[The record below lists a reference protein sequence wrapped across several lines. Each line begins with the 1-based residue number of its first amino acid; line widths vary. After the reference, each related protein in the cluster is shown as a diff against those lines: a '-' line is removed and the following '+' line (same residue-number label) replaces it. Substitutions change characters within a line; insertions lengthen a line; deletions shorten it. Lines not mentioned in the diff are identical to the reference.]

1 MLTGLILD
9 LYSYRGRGEAQLD
22 KHQARNAV
30 QISRVARELSP
41 KSAFRAASLVVFG
54 HMQLQASASVHTLK
68 ISSTGSHTTVW
79 SNTQNSHTR
88 STPEDAMQLPE
99 WQGT

>member
-1 MLTGLILD
+1 MLLT
-9 LYSYRGRGEAQLD
+9 Q
-22 KHQARNAV
+22 V